1 MKFEKFFKMCGV
13 HFCVLKGDW
22 IAYGN
27 MIVKIPAALRM
38 QFTEHPAT
46 MPTYAV
52 NVLDDHE
59 HGANSAATVS
69 EARLPSPE
77 ASAKDIRRVFKSAV
91 GMGLKIEISNSAFS
105 LIERSDKTYISWDD
119 EGTKALVVT
128 SGFGDAE
135 EVTMIVFDEGYFEEV
150 R

>member
-27 MIVKIPAALRM
+27 MLVKIPAALRM

-46 MPTYAV
+46 MPTFAV
-52 NVLDDHE
+52 GVLGDHE
-59 HGANSAATVS
+59 NEVDGVATVS

-77 ASAKDIRRVFKSAV
+77 ASAKDIRRVFKTVS
-91 GMGLKIEISNSAFS
+91 GMEIEIPNTVFS
-105 LIERSDKTYISWDD
+105 LIESSDKTSISYD
-119 EGTKALVVT
+119 EEGAKALVVT

>member
-46 MPTYAV
+46 MPTFAV
-52 NVLDDHE
+52 GVLGDHE
-59 HGANSAATVS
+59 NEVDSVATVS
-69 EARLPSPE
+69 EARLPYPE
-77 ASAKDIRRVFKSAV
+77 ASAKDIRRVFKTVS
-91 GMGLKIEISNSAFS
+91 GMEIEIPNRIFS
-105 LIERSDKTYISWDD
+105 LIESSDKTSISYD
-119 EGTKALVVT
+119 EEGAKALIVT
-128 SGFGDAE
+128 SGFGDNE

>member
-13 HFCVLKGDW
+13 HFCVLKGGW

-27 MIVKIPAALRM
+27 MIVKIPAALQM

-46 MPTYAV
+46 MPTYAAG
-52 NVLDDHE
+52 VLGDHE
-59 HGANSAATVS
+59 NEVDSVATVS

-77 ASAKDIRRVFKSAV
+77 ASAKDIRRVFKTVS
-91 GMGLKIEISNSAFS
+91 GMEIEIQNSIFS
-105 LIERSDKTYISWDD
+105 LIESNDKTSISYD
-119 EGTKALVVT
+119 EEGAKALIVT
-128 SGFGDAE
+128 IDFGDNE
-135 EVTMIVFDEGYFEEV
+135 EVTMVVFDEEYFEEV

>member
-27 MIVKIPAALRM
+27 MIVKIPAPFRM

-91 GMGLKIEISNSAFS
+91 GMEIEIPNTVFS
-105 LIERSDKTYISWDD
+105 LIESSDKTSISYD
-119 EGTKALVVT
+119 EEGAKALIVT

>member
-1 MKFEKFFKMCGV
+1 MKFEKFFKTCGV
-13 HFCVLKGDW
+13 HFCILKGDW

-59 HGANSAATVS
+59 NEVDSVATVS

-77 ASAKDIRRVFKSAV
+77 ASAKDIRRVFATTSGV
-91 GMGLKIEISNSAFS
+91 EIEIPNSIFS
-105 LIERSDKTYISWDD
+105 LIESSDKTSISYDD
-119 EGTKALVVT
+119 EGAKALVVA

-135 EVTMIVFDEGYFEEV
+135 EVTMVVFDEEYFEEV

>member
-13 HFCVLKGDW
+13 HFCVLKGGW

-27 MIVKIPAALRM
+27 MIVKIPAVLRM

-46 MPTYAV
+46 IPTYAAS
-52 NVLDDHE
+52 VLGDYENEVD
-59 HGANSAATVS
+59 SVATVS

-77 ASAKDIRRVFKSAV
+77 ASAKDIRRVFKSV
-91 GMGLKIEISNSAFS
+91 SGMKIEIPNNIFS
-105 LIERSDKTYISWDD
+105 LIESSDKTSISYDE
-119 EGTKALVVT
+119 EGTKALIVT
-128 SGFGDAE
+128 SGFGDNE
-135 EVTMIVFDEGYFEEV
+135 EVTMVVFDEGYFEEV

>member
-13 HFCVLKGDW
+13 HLCVLKGDW

-27 MIVKIPAALRM
+27 VLVKIPAALRM

-52 NVLDDHE
+52 GVLGDHE
-59 HGANSAATVS
+59 NEVDSVATVS

-77 ASAKDIRRVFKSAV
+77 ASAKDIRRVFKTVS
-91 GMGLKIEISNSAFS
+91 GMEIEIPNSIFS
-105 LIERSDKTYISWDD
+105 LIESNDKTSISYD
-119 EGTKALVVT
+119 EEGAKALIVT
-128 SGFGDAE
+128 SGFGDNE
-135 EVTMIVFDEGYFEEV
+135 EVTMVVFDEEYFEEG

>member
-27 MIVKIPAALRM
+27 MLVKIPAALRM

-46 MPTYAV
+46 MPAFAV
-52 NVLDDHE
+52 GVLGDHE
-59 HGANSAATVS
+59 NEVDSVATVS

-77 ASAKDIRRVFKSAV
+77 ASAKDIRRVFKTVS
-91 GMGLKIEISNSAFS
+91 GMEIEIPNSIFS
-105 LIERSDKTYISWDD
+105 LIESSDKTSISYD
-119 EGTKALVVT
+119 EEGAKALVVT